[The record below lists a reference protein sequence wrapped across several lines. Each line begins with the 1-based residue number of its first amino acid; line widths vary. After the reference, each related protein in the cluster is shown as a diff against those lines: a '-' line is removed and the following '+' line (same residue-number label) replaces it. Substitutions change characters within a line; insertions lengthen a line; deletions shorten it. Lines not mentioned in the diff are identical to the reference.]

1 MTLIT
6 HYTPG
11 ENNDFGGDDGMRPA
25 ALNPTEIASGIG
37 PVAAE
42 ALLGPDTTIDT
53 TRNSTVVGEATPALR
68 GLFRDRVMNMAMRMR
83 ARRHGS
89 AKGLVGPA
97 ALDPVVDWP
106 EINIQSPI
114 AEQAPVVSDAVTE
127 AVTHDVAEY
136 FGPFMDALTGKTEAA
151 SPDSHEKTHMPNG
164 WLMETRRNVGAE
176 PFEMFELEPVMAKP
190 GTVMR
195 VYHGSHQRNAV
206 ANKLEVDAMVK
217 LGDDPKDSKQ
227 EFVPYFGE
235 SFVIEEVQKLEDGT
249 EVSKGMI
256 RVIPA
261 DEDGMTK
268 TFVDTAAVT
277 RDPRSPGFPD
287 GSKTAEQVRAE
298 FVADSGCKDTTKI
311 WDVATFAFNLDL
323 PNAEREQP
331 AIMHNLLAALNQVCA
346 PRILSGELTHIVS
359 ANHPNI
365 LNTLKGLGY
374 PFEDINGYGVM
385 KFWLKEKSDKAM
397 DCHPAFFDVNKLWEG
412 FYGAERP
419 TRHQRKLQES
429 LRQVEM
435 PTDFYPSR
443 SQLAA

>member
-235 SFVIEEVQKLEDGT
+235 SFIIEEVQKLEDGT

-268 TFVDTAAVT
+268 TFKDVATVT
-277 RDPRSPGFPD
+277 QHPKYPYKDNR
-287 GSKTAEQVRAE
+287 KTAEEVRDE
-298 FVADSGCKDTTKI
+298 FKRSSGCNDTTKV
-311 WDVATFAFNLDL
+311 WDIATFAFNLEV
-323 PNAEREQP
+323 PKREQFS
-331 AIMHNLLAALNQVCA
+331 IMHNLLGTLNQLGA
-346 PRILSGELTHIVS
+346 ARIMTGDLTHIVS

-365 LNTLKGLGY
+365 LNTLEGLGY
-374 PFEDINGYGVM
+374 PMEDINGYGVM
-385 KFWLKEKSDKAM
+385 KFWLKEDSKTAM
-397 DCHPAFFDVNKLWEG
+397 DCHPAFFNIKKL
-412 FYGAERP
+412 YAKIQNP
-419 TRHQRKLQES
+419 NTSHLRKLDQAIS
-429 LRQVEM
+429 AVEW
-435 PTDFYPSR
+435 PTDFDPATFG
-443 SQLAA
+443 LVA